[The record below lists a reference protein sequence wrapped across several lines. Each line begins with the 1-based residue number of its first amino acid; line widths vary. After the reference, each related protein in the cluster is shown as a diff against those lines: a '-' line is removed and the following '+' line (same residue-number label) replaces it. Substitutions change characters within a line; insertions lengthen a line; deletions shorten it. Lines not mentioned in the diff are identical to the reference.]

1 MLFGREKRYG
11 EADRKRR
18 LGYTLFGEMHIPGR
32 LRVWHLIK
40 ALRRLGF
47 WQPGPLAMLDAGG
60 GEGAFAYYCARRFPA
75 WQVVVADDEPDTIAR
90 GQQIAGGLGL
100 KNLRVQLA
108 DLTAFCAT
116 ACYDIVI
123 CSDVLEHIEDD
134 RTVVRNLARALKP
147 GGVLC
152 LTSPSI
158 PQRRH
163 LALVAWRERR
173 IGFHPSQYGHVRD
186 GYSVADMQ
194 HFLAA
199 NDLTVETLCWTFGRF
214 GTLMFD
220 IFFVTG
226 DNRPSPLVYAA
237 LFPFYMGLS
246 VLDVA
251 LPNRSGS
258 AIMAVGRRP

>member
-11 EADRKRR
+11 ETDWKRR
-18 LGYTLFGEMHIPGR
+18 LGYTLLGEMHIPGR
-32 LRVWHLIK
+32 LRVWHLIS
-40 ALRRLGF
+40 ALRGLGF
-47 WQPGPLAMLDAGG
+47 WQPKPLTMLDAGG
-60 GEGAFAYYCARRFPA
+60 GEGAFAYYCARRFPD

-90 GQQIAGGLGL
+90 GQRIVDGLGL
-100 KNLRVQLA
+100 HNLQVQQADLA
-108 DLTAFCAT
+108 DFRDPAR
-116 ACYDIVI
+116 YDIVI
-123 CSDVLEHIEDD
+123 CSDVLEHIKDD
-134 RTVVRNLARALKP
+134 QTVVRNLARALKP

-173 IGFHPSQYGHVRD
+173 IGFHPSYYGHVRH
-186 GYSVADMQ
+186 GYSTADMA
-194 HFLAA
+194 HFLEA
-199 NDLTVETLCWTFGRF
+199 NDLMIETIRWTFGRF

-226 DNRPSPLVYAA
+226 DNHPSPLAYAV

-258 AIMAVGRRP
+258 ALMAIGRKP